1 MTVKVFISAG
11 HGGSDPGAISYDGK
25 YNEKDFNLAIAKYV
39 KEELDRHGVETML
52 SRDSDVRITVDNYV
66 KMCNEYRPTYALDIH
81 NNASSTSTSNG
92 SEVFHSINGGTG
104 QILAQNIQDELV
116 ALGQNDRGI
125 KTRKNSKGKDY
136 YGFIRSTICPAV
148 IVECGFMT
156 NKLDV
161 SKMNTP
167 EKKKAF
173 AIAIAK
179 GVLKTA
185 NIPYI
190 EPVIKKEPVEE
201 VVVGYRVQMGVYKN
215 RDNAQNMV
223 DKLTKAGFKPAIVAV
238 KVTK

>member
-1 MTVKVFISAG
+1 
-11 HGGSDPGAISYDGK
+11 
-25 YNEKDFNLAIAKYV
+25 
-39 KEELDRHGVETML
+39 
-52 SRDSDVRITVDNYV
+52 
-66 KMCNEYRPTYALDIH
+66 
-81 NNASSTSTSNG
+81 
-92 SEVFHSINGGTG
+92 
-104 QILAQNIQDELV
+104 
-116 ALGQNDRGI
+116 
-125 KTRKNSKGKDY
+125 
-136 YGFIRSTICPAV
+136 
-148 IVECGFMT
+148 MT